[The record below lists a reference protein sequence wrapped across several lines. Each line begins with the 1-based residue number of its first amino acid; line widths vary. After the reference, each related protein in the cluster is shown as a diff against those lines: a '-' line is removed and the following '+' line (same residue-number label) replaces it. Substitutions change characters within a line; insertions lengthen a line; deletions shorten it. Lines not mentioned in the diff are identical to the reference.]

1 MSQVA
6 ARSAMSVL
14 KRKDDHM
21 QAFNNLETS
30 AFCNQ
35 IALVLRSG
43 ISSTEGISIM
53 LEDAEMESERRIL
66 ESILIR
72 NEETGSFY
80 EALVSAGVFPD
91 YMLNMVKIGEESGR
105 LDEVMAKLA
114 IHYEREDSIRRSIR
128 STISYPLVMI
138 AMMVIVIV
146 VLLVKVMPIFNAVFR
161 QLGSEMT
168 GLGKSLVNIGAA
180 ISNSSVILTVVLAL
194 IAVVGFLAAKTRRG
208 LKAARSVGSK
218 IKSIRKIMDSTA
230 ACRFADGM
238 SLTLASG
245 LTPDKCI
252 DLAGKLNNDEAFA
265 LKLDKCHQLVSEGE
279 DLSRAL
285 HESGIFTGVYSRL
298 ASVGQKTGT
307 MEESL
312 SRIAEMYQEDVDIKI
327 NNMLA
332 AMEPTLVIILSIVVG
347 IILMSVMLPL
357 IGIMAA
363 I

>member
-1 MSQVA
+1 
-6 ARSAMSVL
+6 
-14 KRKDDHM
+14 M
-21 QAFNNLETS
+21 QAFNNLETA

-35 IALVLRSG
+35 IALVLKSG

-53 LEDAEMESERRIL
+53 LDDAEKESERGIL
-66 ESILIR
+66 ETILNK

-80 EALVSAGVFPD
+80 EALVSAGVFPE

-114 IHYEREDSIRRSIR
+114 VHYEREDTIRKSIR

-146 VLLVKVMPIFNAVFR
+146 VLLVKVMPIFSAVFR

-180 ISNSSVILTVVLAL
+180 ISNSSVILTVILAL
-194 IAVVGFLAAKTRRG
+194 IAVVGFLAAKTKGGR
-208 LKAARSVGSK
+208 KAARSLGSK

-252 DLAGKLNNDEAFA
+252 DLAGKLNSDEVFA
-265 LKLDKCHQLVSEGE
+265 VKLNKCRQLVAEGE
-279 DLSRAL
+279 DLSKAL
-285 HESGIFTGVYSRL
+285 HESGIFTGVFSRL

-312 SRIAEMYQEDVDIKI
+312 SKIAEMYQEDVDTKI